1 MIYKTIFA
9 LAHFNRVKTSIR
21 RERKKRIGGSR
32 FLNVIY
38 RKIE

>member
-1 MIYKTIFA
+1 MIYKMGFPFI
-9 LAHFNRVKTSIR
+9 HFNREKTSIR

-38 RKIE
+38 RKTE

>member
-1 MIYKTIFA
+1 MIYEMLFA
-9 LAHFNRVKTSIR
+9 IMHFNRKKTSIR